1 MKDYLSLFDTC
12 IYRFESRYNVME
24 EKDLGITG
32 DISSMLTPEHSVSAM
47 NCFQGC
53 PYTNTAF
60 RFDVITD
67 GEKVR
72 AASWKWLP
80 NAMYRV
86 GEAEGFTVQTVT
98 AVIPGKVGDKKV
110 MIMGHTDTMP
120 IGDPNSWTVNPLGE
134 MKDGRIY
141 GRGSNDNKFGVAQ
154 CTFIAKMLQDLN
166 IELDSDLLFTAYS
179 DEEYGG
185 GGGTLSACIGYPCDV
200 FVNTDGGNNE
210 LWPVALGGQAME
222 LNITSN
228 ELLDSSVPVAEA
240 LHIAMKALE
249 PFGERRRNELHQNPH
264 YTGTDM
270 QRSAFR
276 ITGFKA
282 GEMGCDLSH
291 GKLQFS
297 YYTDRSREEIY
308 QELGEIEAQI
318 QAQLPA
324 LNVET
329 KGFEPMS
336 RFFDYGIMED
346 SMGVIDAFQRASIAA
361 TGKEIPVTASCL
373 TDLNLILAYGS
384 KSALN
389 FGLVRDFKLYGGA
402 HQPDEFVECDQLVD
416 HTKKLALF
424 VLDFCGGHVK

>member
-1 MKDYLSLFDTC
+1 MNELQQKVIAYVEEHKNRLFAHLLDLLAIRSENFISYGDEKPCAEFVKKVWDELGLDTRLYAPTEIPGVKEHPAYLDGRDTEN
-12 IYRFESRYNVME
+12 R
-24 EKDLGITG
+24 
-32 DISSMLTPEHSVSAM
+32 
-47 NCFQGC
+47 
-53 PYTNTAF
+53 
-60 RFDVITD
+60 
-67 GEKVR
+67 
-72 AASWKWLP
+72 P
-80 NAMYRV
+80 N
-86 GEAEGFTVQTVT
+86 VT
-98 AVIPGKVGDKKV
+98 AVIPGRKGNKRV

-120 IGDPNSWTVNPLGE
+120 IGDEASWTVNPLGE

-154 CTFIAKMLQDLN
+154 CTFIAELLRDLQ
-166 IELDSDLLFTAYS
+166 IELDADLLLTAYS

-200 FVNTDGGNNE
+200 YVNTDGGNNE

-222 LNITSN
+222 LNIQSK
-228 ELLDSSVPVAEA
+228 ELLDSSVTVAEA

-249 PFGERRRNELHQNPH
+249 PFGERRRRELDINPH
-264 YTGTDM
+264 YHGTDM

-291 GKLQFS
+291 GRLQFS
-297 YYTDRSREEIY
+297 YYTDQSEAVIRAELQAIEDEIR
-308 QELGEIEAQI
+308 
-318 QAQLPA
+318 AQLPG

-336 RFFDYGIMED
+336 RFFEYGQMED
-346 SMGVIDAFQRASIAA
+346 TLGVIDGFQRAGIAA
-361 TGKEIPVTASCL
+361 AGKEIPVSASCL
-373 TDLNLILAYGS
+373 TDLNLILQFGS
-384 KSALN
+384 KNSLN

-424 VLDFCGGHVK
+424 ILDWCGGHEKAH

>member
-1 MKDYLSLFDTC
+1 MNDLQQKVLGYVEEHKEELYQYLLDILAIQSENF
-12 IYRFESRYNVME
+12 IEYGN
-24 EKDLGITG
+24 EKPCAEYVKKVWDELGLNARLYAPT
-32 DISSMLTPEHSVSAM
+32 DIPGVKEHPA
-47 NCFQGC
+47 
-53 PYTNTAF
+53 YL
-60 RFDVITD
+60 D
-67 GEKVR
+67 GRDSENR
-72 AASWKWLP
+72 P
-80 NAMYRV
+80 N
-86 GEAEGFTVQTVT
+86 VT
-98 AVIPGKVGDKKV
+98 AVIPGKVGNKKV

-120 IGDPNSWTVNPLGE
+120 IGDLSSWTVNPLGE

-200 FVNTDGGNNE
+200 FINTDGGNNE

-249 PFGERRRNELHQNPH
+249 PFGQRRRDELHANPH

-308 QELGEIEAQI
+308 RELGEIEAQI

-346 SMGVIDAFQRASIAA
+346 DLGVIDAFQRASVAA
-361 TGKEIPVTASCL
+361 TGKETPVTASCL

-384 KSALN
+384 KNSLN